1 MSTSRKEHGDTP
13 AKAGSLARKLS
24 QAFLSRFARAK
35 SESNAGHEADQ
46 HRAEGS
52 DAALEIWKATHGHG
66 GHRPAVPKSLTF
78 QTPPSRSKPKPA
90 PGKRGK
96 PAKVQPRKP
105 SIIIIERAPA
115 PTTAITGVAR
125 TTSGH
130 GGHKAAAPHGKSQA
144 TPAKPGKPA
153 PKAPSPIVNPFAGWS
168 KQDVKD
174 RIRQLIGDAEI
185 PRFRKAVFETL
196 RRLRDPD
203 TTPEKIMEVMAVDAQ
218 LVSKVMQT
226 VNSTAYSPKSRV
238 QSLDHAIMLMGNS
251 DLERIV
257 MLVGA
262 KAALP
267 GQTHPKFGLSDFWKI
282 SSRRAVL
289 AREVADLVQP
299 AKANLCFTAGF
310 LQDLSVPLIVSSK
323 KDEYMKIFTTS
334 IEEKRDLHVLEMDSL
349 GWDHSEVGALVAM
362 DWELPDDVTL
372 SVKDQNHPD
381 SMGRPDPT
389 HYVST
394 LLPSHGEEW
403 NDQFAAQVDQQYVVP
418 RETLDTM
425 CKDSIAKAAELA
437 KLF

>member
-1 MSTSRKEHGDTP
+1 
-13 AKAGSLARKLS
+13 
-24 QAFLSRFARAK
+24 
-35 SESNAGHEADQ
+35 
-46 HRAEGS
+46 
-52 DAALEIWKATHGHG
+52 
-66 GHRPAVPKSLTF
+66 
-78 QTPPSRSKPKPA
+78 
-90 PGKRGK
+90 
-96 PAKVQPRKP
+96 
-105 SIIIIERAPA
+105 
-115 PTTAITGVAR
+115 
-125 TTSGH
+125 
-130 GGHKAAAPHGKSQA
+130 
-144 TPAKPGKPA
+144 
-153 PKAPSPIVNPFAGWS
+153 
-168 KQDVKD
+168 
-174 RIRQLIGDAEI
+174 
-185 PRFRKAVFETL
+185 
-196 RRLRDPD
+196 
-203 TTPEKIMEVMAVDAQ
+203 
-218 LVSKVMQT
+218 

-267 GQTHPKFGLSDFWKI
+267 GQTHPKFGLSDFWKV

-323 KDEYMKIFTTS
+323 KDEYMKIFTTA

-372 SVKDQNHPD
+372 CVKDQNHPD

-403 NDQFAAQVDQQYVVP
+403 NDQFAAQVDQRYVVP